1 MAWWP
6 HVSLIE
12 HVLVRLGVRPEVRVF
27 VSLSDQTRGVTP
39 CTMESALHGEL
50 YFFCM
55 INVELTLLKVKR
67 FVGHLLYIPLWL
79 KPIDTGKTWS
89 LDGHSHRGRGP

>member
-1 MAWWP
+1 MYR
-6 HVSLIE
+6 SLYASFSS
-12 HVLVRLGVRPEVRVF
+12 VCVF
-27 VSLSDQTRGVTP
+27 VSLFSGQTRDITP
-39 CTMESALHGEL
+39 CMMESALHGEL

-67 FVGHLLYIPLWL
+67 FVGYLLYIPLWL

-89 LDGHSHRGRGP
+89 LDGHWA